1 MPRERATLGLW
12 RQIPFGVDLE
22 RDLIACT
29 AHQAAEDRPE
39 MKRYGRRIVY
49 AVCIAIAV
57 MLLVYF
63 DDRLWA
69 LWVWLWT

>member
-1 MPRERATLGLW
+1 
-12 RQIPFGVDLE
+12 
-22 RDLIACT
+22 
-29 AHQAAEDRPE
+29 
-39 MKRYGRRIVY
+39 MKRYGRPIVY

-57 MLLVYF
+57 MLLVHF

>member
-1 MPRERATLGLW
+1 MSPNSEAL
-12 RQIPFGVDLE
+12 V
-22 RDLIACT
+22 LICVFIC
-29 AHQAAEDRPE
+29 AAEDRSE
-39 MKRYGRRIVY
+39 MKRYGRPIVY

>member
-1 MPRERATLGLW
+1 MSPNSEAL
-12 RQIPFGVDLE
+12 V
-22 RDLIACT
+22 LICVSSVPIC
-29 AHQAAEDRPE
+29 AAEDRTE
-39 MKRYGRRIVY
+39 MKRYSRPIVY